1 MPVTLALNARPTS
14 FPERMNAVDLEN
26 VILIVPTKR
35 RIRHLTRE
43 ILSAYKV
50 AFSTLPFFTLE
61 LISLKVVEKVFP
73 NLRQVEEPVISLL
86 FNQAILS
93 VRDELRYFHP
103 RDRGSVLP
111 RGTFEKIIH
120 VIRKLKDSGVYP
132 RTLLDEVGASE
143 EDEQAKLRDIAQ
155 IYLAYETILSELGA
169 LDAEGVFQSL
179 HRDCSQQRFEQA
191 VRELFPAV
199 KEVLIIGFDEF
210 TEPEL
215 GFIEKLCA
223 MKLGVSLVFDFQL
236 GNPALFG
243 HLEKNYKKFTEL
255 GFVHQ
260 PDLSVRALSRNFF
273 GAGEEAFS
281 SHIVDHIG
289 QTLFKREKT
298 ATKIGTDEITVAKAK
313 DRVQEIEL
321 VCKLIKQLAA
331 DKPDR
336 DLSRICVAL
345 YRPQLYT
352 PMIREQF
359 KKFGIPVNVTDRFEL
374 SQAPPVIA
382 IIGLLEIATKGF
394 RRDDV
399 LRTTGSCYFE
409 FSNNGKPLDRAN
421 LATISLDLRIPGG
434 VRTWEKKID
443 HQLDRLHS
451 EMLVSFDDQENTRHA
466 RDINRLEKAK
476 SDIQWLDATLRN
488 ISLDQT
494 PSVFE
499 QGLQQLVE
507 YLDLP
512 RRIVTFPSEELIEKD
527 AQAYAKFLEV
537 VSQMV
542 SLLEYQEGKEK
553 QYSLKFYVEQL
564 KIALSEER
572 YNIREQFG
580 AGVLVTSIEETRGL
594 PVDVMIVA
602 GLVDGEF
609 PSVYQSEIFFST
621 KRMKEREQHHVWE
634 NRYLFYQAITN
645 WSEHLYLTFPE
656 QDADLD
662 LVPSSFVDALKSIV
676 HVQEW
681 EYPGRTPFDTTIYS
695 AEDLLKEYGRSLR
708 SGAANVPAI
717 PSSLQS
723 RTANVKHAIEVER
736 SRVELNNLPEYSG
749 NIFEALSKEA
759 KEQLQQLKHRVYS
772 VSQLETYG
780 KCPYQFFVQRLLRV
794 NILDEWDEE
803 FSPLEKGSALHEVLF
818 EFYTER
824 RDKQMPSLIGCSDE
838 EFAEAHRQLVEIAER
853 KLADI
858 DILDAFWDLEKE
870 LILGDVQTGNGVLK
884 EFLQYERNRRTS
896 FRPEFFEV
904 GFGSELGRQTRIDK
918 SFSSDEPIVAG
929 AVNLRGK
936 VDRVEIGHDAFAIVD
951 YKTGKNLSTMDD
963 MRSGISL
970 QLPLYLYSMETL
982 LAEQR
987 GQHLT
992 PAGGMYYQVRQPVTL
1007 KVGVGSA
1014 RHKNDIAEKNSNAN
1028 LLASDNELRTLINE
1042 SITRVNAY
1050 VDDMTKGKFPLTTLD
1065 KVDKVCTYCD
1075 YKTICRIQTMRS
1087 VKPFVREAS

>member
-1 MPVTLALNARPTS
+1 MPVTLALSARPT
-14 FPERMNAVDLEN
+14 FLPECTNPVYLES

-43 ILSAYKV
+43 ILSTHKV
-50 AFSTLPFFTLE
+50 ALSALPVFTLE
-61 LISLKVVEKVFP
+61 LVSLKLVEKVFP
-73 NLRQVEEPVISLL
+73 NLRQAEEPVISLL

-93 VRDELRYFHP
+93 VKDELRYFNP
-103 RDRGSVLP
+103 RDRGSILP

-120 VIRKLKDSGVYP
+120 VIQKLKDSGVYP
-132 RTLLDEVGASE
+132 GTLLDEVGASE
-143 EDEQAKLRDIAQ
+143 EDEQAKLRDIAK
-155 IYLAYETILSELGA
+155 IYLAYEAILSGLGA
-169 LDAEGVFQSL
+169 LDAEGVFKSL
-179 HRDCSQQRFEQA
+179 HHDCSQQKFEQA
-191 VRELFPAV
+191 FDELFPSV
-199 KEVLIIGFDEF
+199 NEILIVGFDEF

-223 MKLGVSLVFDFQL
+223 LKRNVSLVFDFQL

-243 HLEKNYKKFTEL
+243 HLEKNYKKLTEL

-260 PDLSVRALSRNFF
+260 PERSARALARSFF
-273 GAGEEAFS
+273 AKGEDAR
-281 SHIVDHIG
+281 SHIAEHIG
-289 QTLFKREKT
+289 QALFKRERNSLKVV
-298 ATKIGTDEITVAKAK
+298 TDEITVAKAK
-313 DRVQEIEL
+313 DRVQEIEF

-331 DKPDR
+331 DRPGR

-345 YRPQLYT
+345 YKPQTYT

-359 KKFGIPVNVTDRFEL
+359 KKFGIPVNITDRFEL

-382 IIGLLEIATKGF
+382 IVGLLEIATKGI

-399 LRTTGSCYFE
+399 LRTIGSWYFK
-409 FSNNGKPLDRAN
+409 FNNSGKPLDRAN

-434 VRTWEKKID
+434 VRTWGKKID
-443 HQLDRLHS
+443 HQLERLRHELLIS
-451 EMLVSFDDQENTRHA
+451 SDAEENTHQA
-466 RDINRLEKAK
+466 RDIGRLEKAK

-488 ISLDQT
+488 ISRDQT
-494 PSVFE
+494 PCTFE
-499 QGLQQLVE
+499 RELQQLVE
-507 YLDLP
+507 RLDLP
-512 RRIVTFPSEELIEKD
+512 RRIFVSPSEELIEKD

-537 VSQMV
+537 VSHMI
-542 SLLEYQEGKEK
+542 SLVEYQEGKEK
-553 QYSLKFYVEQL
+553 QHSLKFYVEQL

-662 LVPSSFVDALKSIV
+662 LVPSSFVDALKNIV
-676 HVQEW
+676 DVQEW
-681 EYPGRTPFDTTIYS
+681 EYPGGTPFDSTIYS
-695 AEDLLKEYGRSLR
+695 SEDLLKEYGRSFHA
-708 SGAANVPAI
+708 GASTIAV
-717 PSSLQS
+717 PSSLES
-723 RTANVKHAIEVER
+723 RTANIKHAIEVER

-759 KEQLQQLKHRVYS
+759 KGQLQQLRHRVYS

-794 NILDEWDEE
+794 NIPDEWDEE
-803 FSPLEKGSALHEVLF
+803 FSSLEKGSVLHEVLF

-824 RDKQMPSLIGCSDE
+824 RDKQMASLIGCSDE

-870 LILGDVQTGNGVLK
+870 LILGDVQTGSGTLK
-884 EFLQYERNRRTS
+884 EFLQYERSRRTS

-904 GFGSELGRQTRIDK
+904 GFGSELGRRTRIDK
-918 SFSSDEPIVAG
+918 SFSSDKPIVAG
-929 AVNLRGK
+929 VVNLKGK
-936 VDRVEIGHDAFAIVD
+936 VDRIEIGNDAFAIVD
-951 YKTGKNLSTMDD
+951 YKTGKNLPAMDD
-963 MRSGISL
+963 IRSGISL

-982 LAEQR
+982 LAEKR
-987 GQHLT
+987 GLHLT
-992 PAGGMYYQVRQPVTL
+992 PAGGMYYQVRQPVSL
-1007 KVGVGSA
+1007 NVGVGSA
-1014 RHKNDIAEKNSNAN
+1014 TYKNDIAEKNSNAN
-1028 LLASDNELRTLINE
+1028 LLASDGELRTLINE

-1050 VDDMTKGKFPLTTLD
+1050 VDDMTKGKFSLTTPD
-1065 KVDKVCTYCD
+1065 KIDKVCTFCD

-1087 VKPFVREAS
+1087 VASSAREAS